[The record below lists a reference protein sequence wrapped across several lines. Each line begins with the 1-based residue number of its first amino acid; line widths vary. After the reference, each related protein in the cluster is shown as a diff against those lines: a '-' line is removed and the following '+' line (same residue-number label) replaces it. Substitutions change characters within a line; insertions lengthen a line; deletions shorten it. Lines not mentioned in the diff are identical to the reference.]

1 MRSIFLKK
9 REKNYSQQTIL
20 RGESTKKTEFSN
32 LSVYFSKF
40 CIKSIYKIGE
50 GFKDINKFCKIMQM
64 TEMKIKHTNIYK
76 NFHIM

>member
-9 REKNYSQQTIL
+9 QEKKLFATDNI
-20 RGESTKKTEFSN
+20 SN

-76 NFHIM
+76 NFHTM